1 MDDKINKLDTLY
13 KYIDFENLTINNNFK
28 EEEIPEDIKNILS
41 DLKLQLFGSYNPIK
55 FKRIILPY
63 YLQTNNIIQLFKILL
78 NNTITQQNI
87 QHIIN
92 LYNNN
97 EYTIICKD
105 GKEYMRFDND
115 PKYDILLNKMNSIYD
130 NLIKKEL
137 SNDIS
142 LLNAYNEKKYTI
154 DNIRIIN
161 NKYNFDFLSNPIE
174 IPLMN
179 INDNT
184 IIDKKV
190 TKYNTN
196 FHFENID
203 LLITNYYEQ
212 QNELENKYGDL
223 QNKYSQY
230 ILLEKLIPF
239 IDTPIFKTIEDIML
253 IESIIDEQT
262 INNLWNNYKTVNDN
276 KLITEIDHF
285 YICNKKKEVT
295 YKESIRVII
304 PRRFLSLI
312 IYISR
317 LYNESSIVD
326 EKLENLKF
334 VYIEILDNYH
344 KSNNNLLTLN
354 NNIITI
360 FDKWFQFI
368 HTNFS
373 YDFIKKQYEDIING
387 KFISKLNS
395 LNVVKKAR
403 NQLKK
408 SKREIMDNI
417 NDNFKNIKK
426 ISIDAIANP
435 QKVVND
441 SMETIK
447 ETITGLFKSEDSDHS
462 DHSDHSEHSNENQIE
477 NIGGF
482 DFESNFLTGTII
494 QNRLQRWV
502 SGLKNNNIYYPTII
516 QFVDDYVNDDH
527 DIDLISYK
535 NKEKVCKEISELKNT
550 IKENIKDIKYLLPKT
565 FFDNDQFMIK
575 YFEEVDKE
583 KTVKQNSSH

>member
-41 DLKLQLFGSYNPIK
+41 DLKLRLFGSYNPIK
-55 FKRIILPY
+55 FKRVILPY
-63 YLQTNNIIQLFKILL
+63 YLQTNNIIQLFKIII
-78 NNTITQQNI
+78 NNALTYQDI
-87 QHIIN
+87 QHIID
-92 LYNNN
+92 LYNTNK
-97 EYTIICKD
+97 YTIIGEE
-105 GKEYMRFDND
+105 GKEYMRFDNN
-115 PKYDILLNKMNSIYD
+115 PKYDIQLNKMNSIYD

-137 SNDIS
+137 SQNIL
-142 LLNAYNEKKYTI
+142 LLNEYTEKNFIIDNVRVDNKKY
-154 DNIRIIN
+154 
-161 NKYNFDFLSNPIE
+161 KFNFLNNPIE

-179 INDNT
+179 
-184 IIDKKV
+184 V
-190 TKYNTN
+190 KYDVIQFNTN

-203 LLITNYYEQ
+203 LLITNYYEP

-447 ETITGLFKSEDSDHS
+447 ETITGLFKSEDSE
-462 DHSDHSEHSNENQIE
+462 HSEHSNENQIE

-550 IKENIKDIKYLLPKT
+550 IEENIKDIKYLLPKT